1 MSTKKTICPRC
12 QGNGFIKLMK
22 SINEPT
28 EVIHQC
34 PQCNSEG
41 EIMMDKARM
50 KSLEVEQKLLI
61 VQHIKKLES
70 EIQNLMKQKAE
81 LQDQVDK
88 YVDREIR

>member
-1 MSTKKTICPRC
+1 MD
-12 QGNGFIKLMK
+12 
-22 SINEPT
+22 EP
-28 EVIHQC
+28 
-34 PQCNSEG
+34 
-41 EIMMDKARM
+41 RM